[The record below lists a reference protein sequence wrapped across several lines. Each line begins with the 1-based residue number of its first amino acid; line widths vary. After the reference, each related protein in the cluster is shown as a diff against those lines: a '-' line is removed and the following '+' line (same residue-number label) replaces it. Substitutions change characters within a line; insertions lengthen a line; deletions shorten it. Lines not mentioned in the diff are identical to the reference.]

1 MAKGSS
7 SRSVSPAERAK
18 GPTPSSSDSASVAAA
33 IVTPDDTPRVQFED
47 VDDQGHMSE
56 DGGEEEEGES
66 DEEEEFL
73 SEMNE
78 EEDAEEMSLQVTKM
92 GTLRPVERSLVA
104 EFREDADD
112 DEQDVVPSQRPPRI
126 PRATRNV
133 DTPSANK
140 VLAKL
145 GEDEIDW
152 RMVVEV

>member
-1 MAKGSS
+1 MTKGSS
-7 SRSVSPAERAK
+7 SRSVSPAGRARD
-18 GPTPSSSDSASVAAA
+18 PTPSRSDSASVAAA
-33 IVTPDDTPRVQFED
+33 IVTPDDTLRVQFED

-56 DGGEEEEGES
+56 DGGDEKEGKS

-92 GTLRPVERSLVA
+92 GTPRPVGRSLVA
-104 EFREDADD
+104 EFGEDADD
-112 DEQDVVPSQRPPRI
+112 DVQDVVPSQRPPRV
-126 PRATRNV
+126 PRATRNA

-145 GEDEIDW
+145 GEDMRSTGGW
-152 RMVVEV
+152 L